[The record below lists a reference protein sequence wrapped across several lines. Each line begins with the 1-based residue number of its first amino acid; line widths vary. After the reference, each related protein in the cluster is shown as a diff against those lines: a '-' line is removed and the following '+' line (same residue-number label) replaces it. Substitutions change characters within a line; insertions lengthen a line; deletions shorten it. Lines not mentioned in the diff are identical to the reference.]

1 MKYTSTQKA
10 LAFSVHIFTSSGMVA
25 GFMALLAVADHEFKS
40 AMLWL
45 FLALIID
52 GIDGTFARMAKV
64 KEVLPNFDGGMI
76 DAVIDFSTYAIIPA
90 YFIYEAPLL
99 PEEVK
104 LLSASIILLV
114 SAMYYGKL
122 GMITSDYY
130 FLGFPVLWNLVAFYL
145 FFVMNFSEWIN
156 FIFIIA
162 FSIMHF
168 IPIKF
173 AYPSRTDKFRV
184 FNILATVIFLISNI
198 WIIYISPERN
208 ELLSWI
214 SIACVAYFL
223 FIAIYN
229 TWFEDNLDV
238 SI

>member
-1 MKYTSTQKA
+1 MKYTFTQKA
-10 LAFSVHIFTSSGMVA
+10 LAFSVHVFTASGMVA
-25 GFMALLAVADHEFKS
+25 GFMALLAVADHEFMM
-40 AMLWL
+40 AMFWL
-45 FLALIID
+45 FVALIID
-52 GIDGTFARMAKV
+52 GIDGTFARIFKV

-99 PEEVK
+99 PADFK
-104 LLSASIILLV
+104 LLGASIILLV
-114 SAMYYGKL
+114 SAIYYGKL

-162 FSIMHF
+162 FAIMHF

-184 FNILATVIFLISNI
+184 FNISFTLIFLICNI
-198 WIIYISPERN
+198 WIIYIFPERN
-208 ELLSWI
+208 EILSWI
-214 SIACVAYFL
+214 SMSCVAYFL

-229 TWFEDNLDV
+229 TWFEK
-238 SI
+238 